1 MSFVTLLIVFA
12 VGFFVVMQVLGA
24 MRRGGSRVARVPKT
38 LTPEEQALQ
47 KLFEKPIESETQL
60 RELMLAA
67 EASRKRKAHAPAQP
81 EQAAAGLSDGLRA
94 AMGIASVV
102 AAEHIVT
109 TAPTTKNKKEKK
121 AHAPHVEVAHPE
133 RNGVRPVLH
142 ALAVLEPSAPLGPTR
157 ALRPFAPLSPIA
169 PLAVRTARS

>member
-38 LTPEEQALQ
+38 LTPEEEALQ
-47 KLFEKPIESETQL
+47 KLFEKPIASEAQL

-67 EASRKRKAHAPAQP
+67 EASRKRKTHAPAQS
-81 EQAAAGLSDGLRA
+81 EQPVAELSDGLRA

-109 TAPTTKNKKEKK
+109 TAPTTKKKKEKK
-121 AHAPHVEVAHPE
+121 AHAPHVEVAHAE
-133 RNGVRPVLH
+133 RNGLRPVLH
-142 ALAVLEPSAPLGPTR
+142 TLAVLDPYAPLGATL
-157 ALRPFAPLSPIA
+157 ALRPIAPLSPIA
-169 PLAVRTARS
+169 PLAARPARS